1 MSYLNP
7 NSIHLLNRATFGP
20 KIEWL
25 SSNNKIIMEDLE
37 KTQQWLFDTI
47 SEYHPIHE
55 NNNHSFIF
63 EEEKKENDRVR
74 EGAQVEGLI
83 FDWVSKMV
91 SSSNPLRE
99 IVALFWHHHIPC
111 VGRGNLETAK
121 LLLEIYRKD
130 GLGKLNPLIKNI
142 SSNPAMMYYLSANFS
157 RKDKPTE
164 NFPRELMEIF
174 LLGEG
179 HYSYKDVKEVSRAF
193 TGRRTDESKYPFKM
207 YIKESE
213 FDSSNKT
220 LFGETGNWDGDDV
233 IDIIIKQYQTARHI
247 SRSALIFFLGQ
258 VPSNEFLDECAS
270 VYYNSEYNFQSL
282 LKQIFCS
289 SMFYSPNYLNNK
301 VKTPVELLVGLS
313 RKTGMRCIG
322 VKTTNFF
329 LQLCGQRL
337 FSPPSVVGWPVGNEW
352 LLGQNLV
359 NRLFLPDVV
368 LKIANRSCKKDSIRF
383 KIINKANPELRYF
396 RYSWDSSFDRKSFEK
411 ILEKNKILH
420 SSWMLNLKV
429 DNQDLSKIVIRPE
442 FQYS

>member
-20 KIEWL
+20 KISWL
-25 SSNNKIIMEDLE
+25 SSDKKIIMQDLE
-37 KTQQWLFDTI
+37 KTQQWLFETI

-55 NNNHSFIF
+55 NNYYSVIF
-63 EEEKKENDRVR
+63 EEEKKDLDRVR
-74 EGAQVEGLI
+74 AGSQVEGLI
-83 FDWVSKMV
+83 FDWVSYMV
-91 SSSNPLRE
+91 SSPNPLRE

-111 VGRGNLETAK
+111 VSRGNLEASK

-142 SSNPAMMYYLSANFS
+142 SSNPAMMYYLSGNFS

-220 LFGETGNWDGDDV
+220 LFGETGNWDGDDA

-247 SRSALIFFLGQ
+247 SKSALIFFLGR
-258 VPSNEFLDECAS
+258 VPSNEFLEECAN
-270 VYYNSEYNFQSL
+270 VYYNSDYDFQSL
-282 LKQIFCS
+282 LKKIFCS
-289 SMFYSPNYLNNK
+289 SKFYSPNYLNNK
-301 VKTPVELLVGLS
+301 VKTPVELLVSLS
-313 RKTGMRCIG
+313 RKTGLRCIG
-322 VKTTNFF
+322 IKTTNFF

-337 FSPPSVVGWPVGNEW
+337 FSPPSVAGWPFGNEW

-359 NRLFLPDVV
+359 NRLFLPNVV
-368 LKIANRSCKKDSIRF
+368 LKIANRSNKKDSIQF
-383 KIINKANPELRYF
+383 KIINKVNPKLRYF
-396 RYSWDSSFDRKSFEK
+396 RYSWDASFDKKSFEK
-411 ILEKNKILH
+411 ILEKNRISC
-420 SSWMLNLKV
+420 SSWMLNLKI
-429 DNQDLSKIVIRPE
+429 NNENLSKIIMRPE
-442 FQYS
+442 FQHS